1 MRIIDVNTDYYDYL
15 QNIYRDNSLVFDRR
29 DSFVL
34 TKKFLCECLKINNA
48 WLSKDYSY
56 KNYLLLQIC
65 NSFWLFSVDIIK
77 FDDYCP
83 TDYQIELLRSWK
95 NYDKAR
101 KLISLDVIYFG
112 FIPGYYELKDPE
124 KMLDSQI
131 QAIDTNNYRIW
142 KSINRFFIYPG
153 NDPNRKIE
161 KHIPL
166 LKACGIAE
174 WIDPLDVYLSFEEYF
189 SLEKSSSER
198 REPIGNTDIDKI
210 ESHGF
215 DVKTSFRGKNK
226 KE

>member
-1 MRIIDVNTDYYDYL
+1 MRIIDANTDYYDYL
-15 QNIYRDNSLVFDRR
+15 QSIYQDNSLVFDRR
-29 DSFVL
+29 DSFLL
-34 TKKFLCECLKINNA
+34 TKKFLCECLKVNS
-48 WLSKDYSY
+48 WRSTDYSST
-56 KNYLLLQIC
+56 NYLLLQIC
-65 NSFWLFSVDIIK
+65 NSFWLFGVDIIK
-77 FDDYCP
+77 LNGYRPSDYNMK
-83 TDYQIELLRSWK
+83 LLRSWK

-101 KLISLDVIYFG
+101 KLISLDVIYFR

-124 KMLDSQI
+124 KRLDSQI

-153 NDPNRKIE
+153 NDLNRKIE

-174 WIDPLDVYLSFEEYF
+174 WINPLDIYLAFEEYF

-215 DVKTSFRGKNK
+215 DVKTSFRGQK
-226 KE
+226 KQE

>member
-1 MRIIDVNTDYYDYL
+1 MRIIDANTDYYDYL

-34 TKKFLCECLKINNA
+34 TKKLLCESLKVNS
-48 WLSKDYSY
+48 WRFTDYSN

-77 FDDYCP
+77 FNDYRP
-83 TDYQIELLRSWK
+83 TDYKIKLLRSWK
-95 NYDKAR
+95 NYDKDR

-112 FIPGYYELKDPE
+112 CIPEYYKLKDPE
-124 KMLDSQI
+124 KMLDLQI

-142 KSINRFFIYPG
+142 RSINRFSICPG
-153 NDPNRKIE
+153 NDPNRRIE

-174 WIDPLDVYLSFEEYF
+174 WIDPLDVYLAFEEYF

-215 DVKTSFRGKNK
+215 DAKTSFRGKNK
-226 KE
+226 NE

>member
-1 MRIIDVNTDYYDYL
+1 MRIIDANTDYYDYL

-34 TKKFLCECLKINNA
+34 TKKLLCESLKVNR
-48 WLSKDYSY
+48 WQSTDYSN

-65 NSFWLFSVDIIK
+65 NSFWLFGVDIIK
-77 FDDYCP
+77 FDGYRPSDYNM
-83 TDYQIELLRSWK
+83 ELLRSWK

-112 FIPGYYELKDPE
+112 FIPGYYKLKDPE
-124 KMLDSQI
+124 KMIDSQI

-142 KSINRFFIYPG
+142 RSINRFFIYPG
-153 NDPNRKIE
+153 NDSNRKIE

-174 WIDPLDVYLSFEEYF
+174 WIDPLDVYLAFEEYF

-198 REPIGNTDIDKI
+198 REPIGNTDVDKI

-226 KE
+226 KQ